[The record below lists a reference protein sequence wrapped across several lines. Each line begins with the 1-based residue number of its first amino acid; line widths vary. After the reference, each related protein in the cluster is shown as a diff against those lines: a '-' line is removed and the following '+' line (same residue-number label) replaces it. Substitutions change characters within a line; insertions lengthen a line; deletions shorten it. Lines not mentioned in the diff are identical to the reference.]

1 MTNGIIF
8 DIQRFCLNDGPG
20 IRTTVFLKGCPLT
33 CIWCH
38 NPEAMQ
44 LEPQMTLGEK
54 PRLLGKKMS
63 VQAVTDVA
71 ARDSA
76 YYANS
81 GGGITISGGEPMMQL
96 NFTHA
101 LLQEAKQQG
110 WHTCLDTSGFA
121 AQKAYQRVLPFV
133 DIFLFDIKAHEPWLH
148 KKLTGQEN
156 GRLLANLDY
165 LYHQNA
171 AITLRCPLIPGI
183 NDNNTHLEF
192 IVTLSQHYPNLH
204 SIELMPYH
212 NMASKKWADIGL
224 PFVLKNKPSANENDK
239 KQWLEFLQEKGVLVV
254 IG

>member
-20 IRTTVFLKGCPLT
+20 IRTTIFLKGCPLT

-44 LEPQMTLGEK
+44 LAPQMTVGDK
-54 PRLLGKKMS
+54 PRLLGKKMT
-63 VQAVTDVA
+63 VPAVVDVA

-76 YYANS
+76 YYTNS

-96 NFTHA
+96 NFTVA
-101 LLQEAKQQG
+101 LLQAAKQRG

-121 AQKAYQRVLPFV
+121 THKAYQHVLRYV
-133 DIFLFDIKAHEPWLH
+133 DVFLFDIKAHEPLLH
-148 KKLTGQEN
+148 KQLTGQEN

-171 AITLRCPLIPGI
+171 AITLRCPLISGI
-183 NDNNTHLEF
+183 NDSDTHLEF
-192 IVTLSQHYPNLH
+192 IAELSRQYPKL
-204 SIELMPYH
+204 SGIELMPYH

-224 PFVLKNKPSANENDK
+224 PFALADKPSANENDK
-239 KQWLEFLQEKGVLVV
+239 QQWLQFFQEKGVPVV